1 MAKERQIVSDEVAG
15 GRQTADLTGA
25 HALLKPGNE
34 ALGVLDGWTR
44 QPPRAVTGP
53 AASTAAVEMER
64 NAATAQRNGEAQCR
78 CPIVVQE
85 RDAWRGGVTH
95 GARPQ
100 SLRSHRDCTSGFCQ
114 SLLWELVLTPVLVV
128 PASVFISYASAPR
141 HAWVERDGLHE
152 SNVMGFTVFRR
163 AASHVKSSC
172 SSGHRA
178 VTAFRII
185 VAHV

>member
-25 HALLKPGNE
+25 H
-34 ALGVLDGWTR
+34 GVLDGWTR
-44 QPPRAVTGP
+44 HPPRAVTGP

-100 SLRSHRDCTSGFCQ
+100 SLRSHRDCALGFC
-114 SLLWELVLTPVLVV
+114 
-128 PASVFISYASAPR
+128 
-141 HAWVERDGLHE
+141 
-152 SNVMGFTVFRR
+152 
-163 AASHVKSSC
+163 
-172 SSGHRA
+172 
-178 VTAFRII
+178 
-185 VAHV
+185 